1 MLSTKIRA
9 TLITLAVALSFG
21 SAAIAPAISQADK
34 NNHTYQKTVG
44 KKRQWMNTCGNAQIS
59 YTNWTELSRLEFIKG
74 ETAYSGQDKEVAEKI
89 KENATASGC
98 SIQ

>member
-9 TLITLAVALSFG
+9 MLITLVAAFSFG
-21 SAAIAPAISQADK
+21 TATIAPAVSHADK

-59 YTNWTELSRLEFIKG
+59 YTNWTELSRQEFIKG

>member
-9 TLITLAVALSFG
+9 TLVTLIATLGFG
-21 SAAIAPAISQADK
+21 TATIAPAVSQAGK
-34 NNHTYQKTVG
+34 NDHTYQKTVG
-44 KKRQWMNTCGNAQIS
+44 KRKWMNTCGNAQIS
-59 YTNWTELSRLEFIKG
+59 YTNWTYLSRQEFIKG